1 MLRSPDSPRAN
12 AAAHWGALRPFVAAE
27 RRIAMRMARRRD
39 TAALYEFLRFGM
51 KQAWACLFGGLMVA
65 LMIGTHLWYPA
76 SATLARYDFLFL
88 AALAIQ
94 ALLLAFRLETVE
106 EAKII
111 FVYHVV
117 GTVMEI
123 FKTSMGS
130 WIYPEPSIF
139 RIEGVPLFTGFMYAS
154 IGSYICRAWRLFHFE
169 FTHHPPTWAL
179 VLLSV
184 AIYVNF
190 FAHHYIFDF
199 RHVLF
204 AAAILLFARTRIYFV
219 NWRARRWMPLLL
231 GLFLVALFIWLAENV
246 GTATRTWLYPGQ
258 KSGWQLVSLGK
269 LGSWFL
275 LLIIS
280 YTLVVLLNGKKR
292 ASGIDAVTIRPPPAS
307 RRSPPAAA
315 PSRHPPRA

>member
-1 MLRSPDSPRAN
+1 MLRTPNDPRAH
-12 AAAHWGALRPFVAAE
+12 AAAHWAALRPFIAAE
-27 RRIAMRMARRRD
+27 YRIARRMAQRPA

-76 SATLARYDFLFL
+76 SAPLARYDFLFL

-94 ALLLAFRLETVE
+94 ALLLAFRLETFE
-106 EAKII
+106 EAKVI

-123 FKTSMGS
+123 FKTSVGS

-139 RIEGVPLFTGFMYAS
+139 RIEGVPLFTGFMYAC

-179 VLLSV
+179 VVLSV

-190 FAHHYIFDF
+190 FAHHYIYDM
-199 RHVLF
+199 RYMLF
-204 AAAILLFARTRIYFV
+204 AATVLLFARTRIYFV

-231 GLFLVALFIWLAENV
+231 GLFLVALFIWFAENI
-246 GTATRTWLYPGQ
+246 GTATKTWLYPGQ
-258 KSGWQLVSLGK
+258 RAGWHMVSVAK

-280 YTLVVLLNGKKR
+280 YTLVVLVQRPVN
-292 ASGIDAVTIRPPPAS
+292 ITHPPPA
-307 RRSPPAAA
+307 
-315 PSRHPPRA
+315 

>member
-1 MLRSPDSPRAN
+1 MLRTPDDPRAH
-12 AAAHWGALRPFVAAE
+12 AAAHWGALRPFIAAE
-27 RRIAMRMARRRD
+27 YRIARRMAQRPV
-39 TAALYEFLRFGM
+39 TAALHEFLRFGM

-76 SATLARYDFLFL
+76 SAPLARYDFLFL

-94 ALLLAFRLETVE
+94 ALLLAFRLETFE

-117 GTVMEI
+117 GTIMEI
-123 FKTSMGS
+123 FKTSVGS
-130 WIYPEPSIF
+130 WIYPEPSLF
-139 RIEGVPLFTGFMYAS
+139 RIEGVPLFTGFMYAC

-169 FTHHPPTWAL
+169 FTHHPPTWTL
-179 VLLSV
+179 VVLSV

-190 FAHHYIFDF
+190 FAHHYVYDF
-199 RHVLF
+199 RYVLF
-204 AAAILLFARTRIYFV
+204 AATILLFARTRIYFI

-246 GTATRTWLYPGQ
+246 GTATKTWLYPGQ
-258 KSGWQLVSLGK
+258 RNGWEMVSFGK

-280 YTLVVLLNGKKR
+280 YTLVVLVQRPNGKIVR
-292 ASGIDAVTIRPPPAS
+292 A
-307 RRSPPAAA
+307 
-315 PSRHPPRA
+315 

>member
-1 MLRSPDSPRAN
+1 MLRPPDDPRAH
-12 AAAHWGALRPFVAAE
+12 AAAHWGALRPFIAAE
-27 RRIAMRMARRRD
+27 SRIAARMAQRPV

-76 SATLARYDFLFL
+76 SAPLARYDFLFL
-88 AALAIQ
+88 SALAIQ
-94 ALLLAFRLETVE
+94 ALLLAFRLETLE
-106 EAKII
+106 EAKVI

-123 FKTSMGS
+123 FKTSVGS
-130 WIYPEPSIF
+130 WIYPEPSFF
-139 RIEGVPLFTGFMYAS
+139 RIAGVPLFTGFMYAC

-179 VLLSV
+179 VVLSV

-190 FAHHYIFDF
+190 FAHHYVFDM
-199 RHVLF
+199 RYVLF
-204 AAAILLFARTRIYFV
+204 AATIVLFARTRIYFI

-231 GLFLVALFIWLAENV
+231 GLFLVALFIWFAENI

-258 KSGWQLVSLGK
+258 KNGWELVSFAK

-280 YTLVVLLNGKKR
+280 YTLVVL
-292 ASGIDAVTIRPPPAS
+292 IQRPLTTPGD
-307 RRSPPAAA
+307 R
-315 PSRHPPRA
+315 